1 MGCIC
6 IPHIWYNERLWS
18 CCGSWSAEC
27 LAACDAG
34 QAGPPEGRYQVI
46 YKRGDDLRQDQVVVQ
61 IFSLMDRLLK
71 RENLDLKLTAY
82 RWGTSPAGSP

>member
-1 MGCIC
+1 M
-6 IPHIWYNERLWS
+6 
-18 CCGSWSAEC
+18 
-27 LAACDAG
+27 
-34 QAGPPEGRYQVI
+34 I

-82 RWGTSPAGSP
+82 RWGTRPPAGNIAGVQSCKSAASHTQEVPCAHDIEAGS

>member
-1 MGCIC
+1 M
-6 IPHIWYNERLWS
+6 
-18 CCGSWSAEC
+18 
-27 LAACDAG
+27 
-34 QAGPPEGRYQVI
+34 I

-82 RWGTSPAGSP
+82 RWGTRPPASTIACAPSCRSAALHTQEVPCVHDIGAGGAQPA

>member
-1 MGCIC
+1 MS
-6 IPHIWYNERLWS
+6 LF
-18 CCGSWSAEC
+18 SAGTNREHHNNYI
-27 LAACDAG
+27 AG
-34 QAGPPEGRYQVI
+34 HAGPQEGRYQVI

-82 RWGTSPAGSP
+82 R